1 MAIII
6 YPARIATD
14 GEDLEGEEAS
24 EALCLPAD
32 EEAQATG
39 PIRYELHAQLA
50 VRELIVTGSVAARI
64 RFACSRC
71 ATPFEIDVHD
81 RAFFF
86 EKELEELHSPVDLT
100 GEVRESII
108 LAFPTYPVCQS
119 ACRGLC
125 PRCGA
130 NRNREQCGCK
140 EKTEPI
146 GSVFDSLDVK
156 ERTDHGRT

>member
-6 YPARIATD
+6 EPARIATD
-14 GEDLEGEEAS
+14 GEDLEGEEPS
-24 EALCLPAD
+24 ESLGLPAD
-32 EEAQATG
+32 EESQATG
-39 PIRYELHAQLA
+39 PIRYELNVQLA
-50 VRELIVTGSVAARI
+50 GRELIVTGQVSARI

-71 ATPFEIDVHD
+71 ATSFESDVRD
-81 RAFFF
+81 GSFFY
-86 EKELEELHSPVDLT
+86 EQELEDLHSPVDLT

-130 NRNREQCGCK
+130 NRNREQCGCT
-140 EKTEPI
+140 ETTEPI
-146 GSVFDSLDVK
+146 GSVFDSLDVR
-156 ERTDHGRT
+156 ERTEHGRT

>member
-14 GEDLEGEEAS
+14 GEDFEGEETADS
-24 EALCLPAD
+24 LCLPAD

-39 PIRYELHAQLA
+39 PIRYELNVQLA
-50 VRELIVTGSVAARI
+50 GRELIVTGAVAARI

-71 ATPFEIDVHD
+71 AMPFESDVRD
-81 RAFFF
+81 GAFFY
-86 EKELEELHSPVDLT
+86 EQEVEDLHSPIDLT

-108 LAFPTYPVCQS
+108 LAFPTYPVCRS

-130 NRNREQCGCK
+130 NRNREQCGCT
-140 EKTEPI
+140 ETTEPM
-146 GSVFDSLDVK
+146 GSVFDSLDVR
-156 ERTDHGRT
+156 ERTEHGRT

>member
-6 YPARIATD
+6 EPSRIATD
-14 GEDLEGEEAS
+14 GDDLEGEEPS
-24 EALCLPAD
+24 EALGLPAD
-32 EEAQATG
+32 EEAQAAG
-39 PIRYELHAQLA
+39 PIRYELNVQLA
-50 VRELIVTGSVAARI
+50 GRELIVTGEVAARI

-71 ATPFEIDVHD
+71 ATPFETDVRD
-81 RAFFF
+81 GSFFY
-86 EKELEELHSPVDLT
+86 EQELEDLHSPVDLT

-140 EKTEPI
+140 DATEPI
-146 GSVFDSLDVK
+146 GSVFDSLDVR
-156 ERTDHGRT
+156 ERTEHGRT